1 MFGEKTPNF
10 CADHVFGWNVPG
22 DCGENPNH
30 SIWHQG
36 EVELIDSCIRIPL
49 LCTLAFTPAG
59 IYGCDPHMGV
69 VLNIPSMI
77 WVGWWVINMWIRPV
91 WSPEIGACGWR
102 PLPATCT
109 EKCLFWITNG
119 SPPHQSGCHRPRRS
133 RRSVD
138 GKLGGWWKF
147 SEFLVSESGSSLWG
161 SVFIDDFPS

>member
-36 EVELIDSCIRIPL
+36 EVELIDSCMRIPL

-109 EKCLFWITNG
+109 ENCG
-119 SPPHQSGCHRPRRS
+119 SELQMDHLLISQVVTGLAGHGDLWMASWADGGSFQNFSFRKADRAFEDQS
-133 RRSVD
+133 
-138 GKLGGWWKF
+138 L
-147 SEFLVSESGSSLWG
+147 
-161 SVFIDDFPS
+161 